1 MYQDRVVHVVV
12 PAYNEAEHIGLVV
25 RTMPTFVDR
34 IFVVDDCSTDAT
46 ARSAESCGDRRVT
59 LLRTP
64 RNLGVGG
71 ATVLG
76 YRHAL
81 EAGAEIVVKMDG
93 DGQMPPEALPELLDA
108 IVQRG
113 ADYAKGN
120 RFLRRETVHRMP
132 FERLIGNVVL
142 TFLTK
147 LASGYW
153 HVFDPQNGYTAV
165 SASALRVLPLDR
177 VHPGFF
183 FENDM
188 LVRLNVHN
196 FRVVD
201 VPMPS
206 VYNGGPSHLSI
217 LAVMST
223 FPLLLLLRFF
233 HRVLEKYVIH
243 DFSPIALFLFVGLA
257 SLAFGMILGV
267 SLWLHAES
275 TGMPTPTGSIIL
287 VLLALVVGFQLCL
300 QAIVL
305 DIQATP
311 R

>member
-1 MYQDRVVHVVV
+1 VYHDLVVHAVV
-12 PAYNEAEHIGLVV
+12 PAYNEAEHVGAVV
-25 RTMPTFVDR
+25 RTMPALVDR
-34 IFVVDDCSTDAT
+34 IFVVDDSSTDGT
-46 ARSAESCGDRRVT
+46 ARVAEGCADPRVT
-59 LLRTP
+59 VLRTP

-93 DGQMPPEALPELLDA
+93 DGQMPPSALPALLDA
-108 IVQRG
+108 IVVRG

-120 RFLRRETVHRMP
+120 RFLRREVVHRMP
-132 FERLIGNVVL
+132 LERIVGNVVL

-165 SASALRVLPLDR
+165 RASALRVLPLER
-177 VHPGFF
+177 LHPGFF

-188 LVRLNVHN
+188 LVRLNVHD
-196 FRVVD
+196 FRVAD
-201 VPMPS
+201 VSMPP
-206 VYNGGPSHLSI
+206 VYDGAPSHLSI
-217 LAVMST
+217 LAVVST
-223 FPLLLLLRFF
+223 FPLLLLRRFF
-233 HRVLEKYVIH
+233 HRVVQKYVIH

-257 SLAFGMILGV
+257 SLAFGIVLGV
-267 SLWLHAES
+267 TLWVHGVS
-275 TGMPTPTGSIIL
+275 TGRPTPTGSIIL

>member
-1 MYQDRVVHVVV
+1 MYHDRVVHVVV
-12 PAYNEAEHIGLVV
+12 PAHDEAEHIGGVV
-25 RTMPTFVDR
+25 RTMPAFVDR
-34 IFVVDDCSTDAT
+34 IFVVDDCSGDGTGRA
-46 ARSAESCGDRRVT
+46 AEACSDPRVIV
-59 LLRTP
+59 LRTA

-81 EAGAEIVVKMDG
+81 DAGADIVVKMDG
-93 DGQMPPEALPELLDA
+93 DGQMPPDALPPLLDA
-108 IVQRG
+108 IVEGG

-120 RFLRRETVHRMP
+120 RFLRRELMHRMP
-132 FERLIGNVVL
+132 VERIVGNVVL

-165 SASALRVLPLDR
+165 RATALRVLPLDR
-177 VHPGFF
+177 LHPRFF

-188 LVRLNVHN
+188 LVRLNLHD

-201 VPMPS
+201 VPMPP
-206 VYNGGPSHLSI
+206 VYNGGASHLSI
-217 LAVMST
+217 PAVMST
-223 FPLLLLLRFF
+223 FPLLLVRRFF
-233 HRVLEKYVIH
+233 HRVVEKYVVR

-257 SLAFGMILGV
+257 SLAFGFVLGV
-267 SLWLHAES
+267 SLWMHAES
-275 TGMPTPTGSIIL
+275 TGLPTPTGSIIL

>member
-1 MYQDRVVHVVV
+1 MYKDNLIHVVV
-12 PAYNEAEHIGLVV
+12 PAYNEEAHVGAVLAG
-25 RTMPTFVDR
+25 MPSCVDR
-34 IFVVDDCSTDAT
+34 VVVVDDCSTDGT
-46 ARSAESCGDRRVT
+46 ARVVEACPDPRVT

-64 RNLGVGG
+64 HNLGVGG

-81 EAGAEIVVKMDG
+81 DAGATIVVKMDG
-93 DGQMPPEALPELLDA
+93 DGQMPAEALPALLDA
-108 IVQRG
+108 IIDRG

-120 RFLRRETVHRMP
+120 RFLQRQLVHRMP
-132 FERLIGNVVL
+132 AGRILGNVVL

-153 HVFDPQNGYTAV
+153 NVFDPQNGYTAAR
-165 SASALRVLPLDR
+165 ASALRVLPLDQL
-177 VHPGFF
+177 HEGFF

-188 LVRLNVHN
+188 LVRLNVHD

-201 VPMPS
+201 VPMAP
-206 VYNGGPSHLSI
+206 VYHTEQSHLSI
-217 LAVMST
+217 PAVMST
-223 FPLLLLLRFF
+223 FPALLVRRFF
-233 HRVLEKYVIH
+233 HRIVEKYVLR
-243 DFSPIALFLFVGLA
+243 DFSPIALFLFLGLA
-257 SLAFGMILGV
+257 SLGFGITVGV
-267 SLWLHAES
+267 SLWLHS
-275 TGMPTPTGSIIL
+275 YWNGVPTPTGSIIL

-305 DIQATP
+305 DIQGTP

>member
-1 MYQDRVVHVVV
+1 VYHDCVVHVVV
-12 PAYNEAEHIGLVV
+12 PAYNEADHIADVV
-25 RTMPTFVDR
+25 RTMPAFVDR
-34 IFVVDDCSTDAT
+34 IFVVDDCSTDGT
-46 ARSAESCGDRRVT
+46 AGAAESCGDPRLT
-59 LLRTP
+59 ALRTP

-81 EAGAEIVVKMDG
+81 DAGADIVVKMDG
-93 DGQMPPEALPELLDA
+93 DGQMPPESLPELLDA
-108 IVQRG
+108 IVQRDV
-113 ADYAKGN
+113 DYAKGN
-120 RFLRRETVHRMP
+120 RFLRRELVHRMP
-132 FERLIGNVVL
+132 LERIVGNVVL

-165 SASALRVLPLDR
+165 RASALRVLPLDR
-177 VHPGFF
+177 MHPGFF

-196 FRVVD
+196 FRVAD
-201 VPMPS
+201 VPMPP
-206 VYNGGPSHLSI
+206 VYTGGSSHLSI

-223 FPLLLLLRFF
+223 FPLLLLRRFF
-233 HRVLEKYVIH
+233 HRILEKYVIH

-257 SLAFGMILGV
+257 SLGFGMVLGV
-267 SLWLHAES
+267 ALWLHAAH
-275 TGMPTPTGSIIL
+275 TGLPTPTGSIIL

>member
-1 MYQDRVVHVVV
+1 VYHDRVVHVVV
-12 PAYNEAEHIGLVV
+12 PAYNEADHVALVV
-25 RTMPTFVDR
+25 RSMPAFVDR
-34 IFVVDDCSTDAT
+34 IFVVDDCSTDGT
-46 ARSAESCGDRRVT
+46 AGAAEGCGDPRLTV
-59 LLRTP
+59 LRTP

-81 EAGAEIVVKMDG
+81 DAGADIVVKMDG
-93 DGQMPPEALPELLDA
+93 DGQMPPESLPELLDA
-108 IVQRG
+108 VVQRG

-120 RFLRRETVHRMP
+120 RFLRRELVYRMP
-132 FERLIGNVVL
+132 LERIVGNVVL

-165 SASALRVLPLDR
+165 RASALRVLPLDR
-177 VHPGFF
+177 MHPGFF

-196 FRVVD
+196 FRVAD
-201 VPMPS
+201 VSMPP
-206 VYNGGPSHLSI
+206 VYNGGLSHLSI

-223 FPLLLLLRFF
+223 FPLLLLRRFF

-257 SLAFGMILGV
+257 SLGFGMVLGI
-267 SLWLHAES
+267 SLWLHAEH
-275 TGMPTPTGSIIL
+275 TGLPTPTGSIIL

>member
-1 MYQDRVVHVVV
+1 MYKDTVIHVVV
-12 PAYNEAEHIGLVV
+12 PAYDEAQHIGDVLA
-25 RTMPTFVDR
+25 TMPSWVDR
-34 IFVVDDCSTDAT
+34 VFVVDDCSTDAT
-46 ARSAESCGDRRVT
+46 GSIAAACGDPRVT
-59 LLRTP
+59 VLRTP
-64 RNLGVGG
+64 HNLGVGG
-71 ATVLG
+71 ATILG

-81 EAGAEIVVKMDG
+81 EAGAAVVVKMDG
-93 DGQMPPEALPELLDA
+93 DGQMPPDTLPALLDA
-108 IVQRG
+108 IIEGG

-120 RFLRRETVHRMP
+120 RLLQRELSRHMP
-132 FERLIGNVVL
+132 VERIVGNVLL

-153 HVFDPQNGYTAV
+153 NVFDPQNGYTAV
-165 SASALRVLPLDR
+165 RASALRVLPLDR
-177 VHPGFF
+177 LHQGFF

-201 VPMPS
+201 VPMPP
-206 VYNGGPSHLSI
+206 VYHGEQSHLSI
-217 LAVMST
+217 AGVLST
-223 FPLLLLLRFF
+223 FPLLLVGRFF
-233 HRVLEKYVIH
+233 HRVLEKYVVR

-257 SLAFGMILGV
+257 SLAIGIGLGGA
-267 SLWLHAES
+267 LWVHS
-275 TGMPTPTGSIIL
+275 WWIGQPTPTGSIIL

>member
-1 MYQDRVVHVVV
+1 VYHDRVVHAVV
-12 PAYNEAEHIGLVV
+12 PAYNEANHVALVV
-25 RTMPTFVDR
+25 RTMPAFVDR
-34 IFVVDDCSTDAT
+34 IFVVDDCSTDGT
-46 ARSAESCGDRRVT
+46 AGAAESTGDPRLTV
-59 LLRTP
+59 LRTP

-81 EAGAEIVVKMDG
+81 EAGADIVVKMDG

-108 IVQRG
+108 VVQG
-113 ADYAKGN
+113 DADYAKGN
-120 RFLRRETVHRMP
+120 RFLRRELVHRMP
-132 FERLIGNVVL
+132 LERIAGNVML

-153 HVFDPQNGYTAV
+153 HVFDPQNGYTAAR
-165 SASALRVLPLDR
+165 ASALRVLPLDR
-177 VHPGFF
+177 LHPGFF

-188 LVRLNVHN
+188 LVRLNIHN

-201 VPMPS
+201 VPMPP

-223 FPLLLLLRFF
+223 FPLLLLRRFF
-233 HRVLEKYVIH
+233 HRVIEKYVVH

-257 SLAFGMILGV
+257 SLGFGIVLGAA
-267 SLWLHAES
+267 LWLHAEHA
-275 TGMPTPTGSIIL
+275 GVPTPTGSIIL

>member
-1 MYQDRVVHVVV
+1 VYHNHVIHVVV
-12 PAYNEAEHIGLVV
+12 PAYNEEELVGTV
-25 RTMPTFVDR
+25 LRTMPAFVDR
-34 IFVVDDCSTDAT
+34 VFVVDDCSTDGT
-46 ARSAESCGDRRVT
+46 ARAVEACGDSRVT

-81 EAGAEIVVKMDG
+81 AGADIVVKMDG
-93 DGQMPPEALPELLDA
+93 DGQMQPESLPALLDA
-108 IVQRG
+108 IIERG

-120 RFLRRETVHRMP
+120 RFLRRELVHRMP
-132 FERLIGNVVL
+132 IERIVGNVGL

-153 HVFDPQNGYTAV
+153 QVFDPQNGYTAV
-165 SASALRVLPLDR
+165 RAAALAVLPLDR
-177 VHPGFF
+177 LHQGFF

-188 LVRLNVHN
+188 LVRLNIHN

-201 VPMPS
+201 VPMPP
-206 VYNGGPSHLSI
+206 VYDGAHSPMSI
-217 LAVMST
+217 PAVMWS
-223 FPLLLLLRFF
+223 FPLLLLMRFF
-233 HRVLEKYVIH
+233 HRVMEKYVIR
-243 DFSPIALFLFVGLA
+243 DFSPIALFLFAGLA
-257 SLAFGMILGV
+257 SLAFGIVFGGY
-267 SLWLHAES
+267 LWIRTAS
-275 TGMPTPTGSIIL
+275 TGVPTPTGSIIL
-287 VLLALVVGFQLCL
+287 VLLALVVGFQLVL